1 MVATSKLAVLSVLSF
16 VSAGAVAQTPIEIFK
31 EMDSRKRAGISSVS
45 NFSKM
50 TSTFGLCTLEHF
62 EKESTQSVDGRGT
75 VEYMR
80 LVPLG
85 EISARKHPDA
95 AMANA
100 SPEQLEA
107 AAEALR
113 SQAPIIDAQM
123 RNEMS
128 SAGLPGGLGLMITNP
143 PSDKP
148 WLSPMPGDMLGNF
161 ATMME
166 GAAQGKRQDAAMNR
180 QAEQEAQS
188 DPLAAAAARTRVV
201 GHETFRDRP
210 AIRLIA
216 EDLNITQ
223 QTTGDGGAEQ
233 EFLMNTLHLWVDA
246 EHYVPLKMQMEGSAR
261 EGNQT
266 RDLKIERED
275 MAYRSVPGCG
285 SMYEPQRSVMR
296 IEGILDAAQQV
307 EMQEAQ
313 AQLEEFEAQMAS
325 MPESQR
331 AMIMR
336 QMGPQM
342 EMFRNMASGGGIEIV
357 SLVTGMRCNAGFP
370 SDKEYMQTIP
380 GVSAAACI
388 GFVGPGSGGAGSPGG
403 TSGGNSDGSGRNG
416 SSSGSGPGG
425 GSTSSGGTGGSS
437 GSDSSVHEVD
447 TNLVQ
452 IIQRHLDT
460 LGYEP
465 GNTDGILD
473 RQTVRAIT
481 KFEAANDM
489 PVTGQA
495 TPQLAGILAAA
506 VDAMN

>member
-1 MVATSKLAVLSVLSF
+1 MLATRKLAVFAVLTF
-16 VSAGAVAQTPIEIFK
+16 ISAEAIAQTPAEIFN
-31 EMDSRKRAGISSVS
+31 EMDSRKRAGISSIS

-50 TSTFGLCTLEHF
+50 TSAFGFCTLEHF
-62 EKESTQSVDGRGT
+62 EKESTESVDGRGT

-95 AMANA
+95 AMSNA
-100 SPEQLEA
+100 SPEELDA
-107 AAEALR
+107 AAKELR
-113 SQAPIIDAQM
+113 SRAPNIDAQM

-128 SAGLPGGLGLMITNP
+128 SAGLPGGLGYMITNP

-161 ATMME
+161 AAMME
-166 GAAQGKRQDAAMNR
+166 GAAEGKRQDAAMNR
-180 QAEQEAQS
+180 QAEQDAKA
-188 DPLAAAAARTRVV
+188 DPLASAAARTRVV
-201 GHETFRDRP
+201 GHETLRDRP

-223 QTTGDGGAEQ
+223 QTSGDGGVEQ
-233 EFLMNTLHLWVDA
+233 EFIMNTLHLWVDA
-246 EHYVPLKMQMEGSAR
+246 EHYVPLKMQIEGSAR
-261 EGNQT
+261 EGNET

-275 MAYRSVPGCG
+275 MAYRSVEGCG

-296 IEGILDAAQQV
+296 IAGILDAAQQA

-313 AQLEEFEAQMAS
+313 AQLEEFESQMAS
-325 MPESQR
+325 MPESQK

-336 QMGPQM
+336 QLGPQM

-380 GVSAAACI
+380 GISAGACI
-388 GFVGPGSGGAGSPGG
+388 GFVGSGSGASGSPAG
-403 TSGGNSDGSGRNG
+403 TTGGSGSNG
-416 SSSGSGPGG
+416 SSSGAGAGG
-425 GSTSSGGTGGSS
+425 GSTSSGGGVSG

-452 IIQRHLDT
+452 IIQRHLAT

-481 KFEAANDM
+481 KFEAAKNM
-489 PVTGQA
+489 PVTGRP

-506 VDAMN
+506 VDAIN